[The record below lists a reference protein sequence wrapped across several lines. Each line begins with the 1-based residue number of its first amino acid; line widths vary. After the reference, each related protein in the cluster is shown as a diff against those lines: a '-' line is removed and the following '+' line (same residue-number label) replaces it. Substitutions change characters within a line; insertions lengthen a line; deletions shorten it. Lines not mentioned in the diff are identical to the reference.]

1 MEYISLYPNV
11 DLAAASA
18 VLTKN
23 LGEKPHIHPTARI
36 RDSHIGAWTDIGP
49 NCYLIESTFGDY
61 SYAAGDATIIYSTI
75 GKYCSIASHA
85 CINPGNHPMDRVT
98 QHHMTY
104 RRVQYGLGD
113 KDDLEFFNWRRSDH
127 VSIGHDVWIGHGAT
141 LVAGISVGSG
151 AVIGAGAVVTHNVAP
166 FTIVVGVPARPIRKR
181 FSDEVIERLLRTAWW
196 DWDRQL
202 LEERFQDLLDIDLFL
217 EKYAA

>member
-1 MEYISLYPNV
+1 
-11 DLAAASA
+11 
-18 VLTKN
+18 
-23 LGEKPHIHPTARI
+23 
-36 RDSHIGAWTDIGP
+36 
-49 NCYLIESTFGDY
+49 
-61 SYAAGDATIIYSTI
+61 
-75 GKYCSIASHA
+75 
-85 CINPGNHPMDRVT
+85 
-98 QHHMTY
+98 
-104 RRVQYGLGD
+104 
-113 KDDLEFFNWRRSDH
+113 
-127 VSIGHDVWIGHGAT
+127 
-141 LVAGISVGSG
+141 VGSG